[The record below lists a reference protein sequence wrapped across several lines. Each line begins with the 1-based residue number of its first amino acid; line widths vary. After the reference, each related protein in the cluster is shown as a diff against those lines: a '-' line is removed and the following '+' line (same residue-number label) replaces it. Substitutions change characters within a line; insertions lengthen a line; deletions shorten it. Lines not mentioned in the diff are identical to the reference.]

1 MLVLMNKS
9 YKYEMLLE
17 FFLLDFMEISE
28 IIESNFSKQLL
39 EFCLLFDSVY
49 STN

>member
-1 MLVLMNKS
+1 MSVLMTKS

-17 FFLLDFMEISE
+17 FSLLDFMEIYE
-28 IIESNFSKQLL
+28 VIESDFSKQLL
-39 EFCLLFDSVY
+39 EFRLLFDSVY